1 MKKLAAPTPKRFPR
15 CGFLATTAIVSWVF
29 ALSAATAMASP
40 RPASRPIRVVAGATA
55 TGSTVC
61 LGCHDEVGQ
70 KLAGTPHLKAFQKA
84 DPAKG
89 AGCESCHG
97 PGSRHAETAA
107 AEDIRNKSD
116 LANLSSEAQ
125 AAMCATCHEKHGS
138 RFRSSQ
144 HAAAGVSCWDCH
156 RDQLHFGH
164 GEPAAVP
171 ARSGIPAA
179 CANCHPNVA
188 GEFQLQYRHPI
199 DRGSITC
206 TNCHELHGA
215 EPKQSR
221 MRTGVAQ
228 CTECHSSVAGPW
240 VFEHEAVEDGCVTC
254 HRPHGSVNRRLLTE
268 SGNTLCLRCHAQS
281 NYPAVGRIVHNYQLS
296 GGGQCTDCHSQVH
309 GSNTD
314 ENLNPR
320 FR

>member
-1 MKKLAAPTPKRFPR
+1 MRSDLRHR
-15 CGFLATTAIVSWVF
+15 LIYSWMF
-29 ALSAATAMASP
+29 ILSAASFTVIASP
-40 RPASRPIRVVAGATA
+40 RSVSPPLRVVSGATA

-61 LGCHDEVGQ
+61 LGCHEDVGQ
-70 KLAGTPHLKAFQKA
+70 ALAGTPHLKAFEKA
-84 DPAKG
+84 DLAKG
-89 AGCESCHG
+89 VGCESCHG
-97 PGSRHAETAA
+97 PGSKHAETNS
-107 AEDIRNKSD
+107 AEDIVGKAD
-116 LANLSSEAQ
+116 LGALSPEVQ
-125 AAMCATCHEKHGS
+125 AAMCATCHERHGS
-138 RFRSSQ
+138 SWPVSQ
-144 HAAAGVSCWDCH
+144 HATAGVSCWDCH
-156 RDQLHFGH
+156 RDQLHFEH
-164 GEPAAVP
+164 GEAAAVQK
-171 ARSGIPAA
+171 RSGIPAA
-179 CANCHPNVA
+179 CASCHQKVV

-199 DRGSITC
+199 DRGSVTC
-206 TNCHELHGA
+206 VNCHELHGA
-215 EPKQSR
+215 ESKRSR
-221 MRTGVAQ
+221 ARTGVAQ

-281 NYPAVGRIVHNYQLS
+281 NYPAVGKIVHNYQLS